1 MKHTGRL
8 FNQQKE
14 TQMQETITPKAQA
27 SFTELQDDRE
37 AIILDLENLHYY
49 TLNASAIL
57 LWKNLR
63 AGAAQTVE
71 SLSTTLAQAFRL
83 DAVQA
88 ELHTRDWLA
97 ELARYGLIEYRK
109 VQTAVART
117 LLPSA
122 DMPPYEAPQLR
133 LSNSLTN
140 VVLSGSST
148 IATAAI
154 GGG

>member
-1 MKHTGRL
+1 MQHQI
-8 FNQQKE
+8 QQA
-14 TQMQETITPKAQA
+14 ITPKAQA

-49 TLNASAIL
+49 TLNAAAIL

-63 AGAAQTVE
+63 AGAAHTAE
-71 SLSTTLAQAFRL
+71 TLSAALAQAFRL
-83 DAVQA
+83 DPVQA

-97 ELARYGLIEYRK
+97 ELTRYGLIEYRK

-117 LLPSA
+117 LVPDGEL
-122 DMPPYEAPQLR
+122 PPYEAPQLR

>member
-1 MKHTGRL
+1 ML
-8 FNQQKE
+8 
-14 TQMQETITPKAQA
+14 ETITPKAQA

-49 TLNASAIL
+49 TLNAAAIL

-63 AGAAQTVE
+63 AGAAHTVE

-83 DAVQA
+83 DPAQA
-88 ELHTRDWLA
+88 ELHTRGWLD
-97 ELARYGLIEYRK
+97 ELTRYGLIEYRK
-109 VQTAVART
+109 AQTAVARA
-117 LLPSA
+117 LVPNGEL
-122 DMPPYEAPQLR
+122 PPYEAPQLR
-133 LSNSLTN
+133 LSNTLTN

>member
-1 MKHTGRL
+1 ME
-8 FNQQKE
+8 Q
-14 TQMQETITPKAQA
+14 TITPKAQA

-49 TLNASAIL
+49 TLNAAAIL

-63 AGAAQTVE
+63 AGAAQTAE
-71 SLSTTLAQAFRL
+71 ALSAALAQAFRL
-83 DAVQA
+83 DPAQA
-88 ELHTRDWLA
+88 ELHTRAWLA
-97 ELARYGLIEYRK
+97 ELACYGLIEYRK

-117 LLPSA
+117 LLPSGEL
-122 DMPPYEAPQLR
+122 PPYEAPQLR

-154 GGG
+154 GGGG